1 MIILELSTP
10 SLPRPIPSEGWLSAK
25 LRLSVV
31 GGAGIRDE
39 SEGRFS
45 SESEKVKV

>member
-10 SLPRPIPSEGWLSAK
+10 SLPRPSQSEGWLAVK

-31 GGAGIRDE
+31 GEAGIRDE

-45 SESEKVKV
+45 SESEVKV